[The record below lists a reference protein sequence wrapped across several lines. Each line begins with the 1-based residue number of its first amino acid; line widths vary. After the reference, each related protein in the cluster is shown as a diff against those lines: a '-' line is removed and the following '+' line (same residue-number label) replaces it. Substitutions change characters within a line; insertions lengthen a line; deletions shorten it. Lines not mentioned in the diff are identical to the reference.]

1 MRRIHFLIVAC
12 VLGSSASA
20 QADSVEIDF
29 DFGSSIL
36 HLLGSVTIPPDGSIT
51 SMGATA
57 VLPAIKTGGG
67 ATSVQT
73 GSAQLK
79 NLTADFTVDAGTVG
93 IAVVRGNVF
102 VSQVG
107 TATGPFT
114 NTRTVM
120 FGGGGTG
127 TGTGT
132 AGGLS
137 LFVSAH
143 LNCVGLFCG
152 LVGDFPISIVGTNPP
167 PPGQAFSIM
176 LASLN
181 TPGAANASGT
191 VPFSFPPQTTLG
203 DPTTGTIF
211 LTGNEVSRTFNV
223 PEPHSLAQ
231 LIPGAIVLTG
241 LSLRR
246 RPLRGASR

>member
-1 MRRIHFLIVAC
+1 MRRIRFLLVAC

-36 HLLGSVTIPPDGSIT
+36 NLLGSITIPPDGSIT

-107 TATGPFT
+107 TSTGPFT
-114 NTRTVM
+114 NTQTVM
-120 FGGGGTG
+120 FGGG

-137 LFVSAH
+137 LFISAH

-152 LVGDFPISIVGTNPP
+152 LVGNFPVDIVGTNPP
-167 PPGQAFSIM
+167 PAGQAFSIM

-181 TPGAANASGT
+181 TPGAAKADGT
-191 VPFSFPPQTTLG
+191 VPFSIPPATPLG
-203 DPTTGTIF
+203 NPATGTIF
-211 LTGNEVSRTFNV
+211 LMGNEVSRTFNV
-223 PEPHSLAQ
+223 PEPGSLAQ
-231 LIPGAIVLTG
+231 LISGAIGLAA

-246 RPLRGASR
+246 RRLGGYPGS

>member
-1 MRRIHFLIVAC
+1 MNRTRFLLAALILASPTGAHAESVA
-12 VLGSSASA
+12 
-20 QADSVEIDF
+20 IDF
-29 DFGSSIL
+29 DLGDSIL
-36 HLLGSVTIPPDGSIT
+36 NLLGSVTIPPDGSIT

-57 VLPAIKTGGG
+57 VLPAIKTSGG

-79 NLTADFTVDAGTVG
+79 NLTADITVDAGTLG
-93 IAVVRGNVF
+93 IAVVTGNIF
-102 VSQVG
+102 VSQRG

-120 FGGGGTG
+120 FGGAGTG
-127 TGTGT
+127 TGAG
-132 AGGLS
+132 GGLS

-143 LNCVGLFCG
+143 LKCVGLFCA
-152 LVGDFPISIVGTNPP
+152 LIGDFPVDIVGTNPP

-181 TPGAANASGT
+181 TPGAAKVDGT
-191 VPFSFPPQTTLG
+191 APFSLPPRTPLA
-203 DPTTGTIF
+203 DPTTGTLF
-211 LTGNEVSRTFNV
+211 LVGNEVSRTFNV
-223 PEPHSLAQ
+223 PEPHALAQ
-231 LIPGAIVLTG
+231 LVAGAIGLAG

-246 RPLRGASR
+246 RPLRGTPR

>member
-1 MRRIHFLIVAC
+1 MRRIRLLVVAC

-20 QADSVEIDF
+20 QADSVDIDF

-57 VLPAIKTGGG
+57 VLPAIQTSGG

-79 NLTADFTVDAGTVG
+79 NLTADFTVDAGTLG

-114 NTRTVM
+114 NTQTVM

-127 TGTGT
+127 TGT
-132 AGGLS
+132 AGELS

-181 TPGAANASGT
+181 TPGAANADGT
-191 VPFSFPPQTTLG
+191 VPFSLPPQTSLG
-203 DPTTGTIF
+203 DPTTGTLF
-211 LTGNEVSRTFNV
+211 LMGNEVSRTFNV
-223 PEPHSLAQ
+223 PEPRSLAQ
-231 LIPGAIVLTG
+231 LVPGAIGLAG
-241 LSLRR
+241 LSHRR
-246 RPLRGASR
+246 RRLRGTSR